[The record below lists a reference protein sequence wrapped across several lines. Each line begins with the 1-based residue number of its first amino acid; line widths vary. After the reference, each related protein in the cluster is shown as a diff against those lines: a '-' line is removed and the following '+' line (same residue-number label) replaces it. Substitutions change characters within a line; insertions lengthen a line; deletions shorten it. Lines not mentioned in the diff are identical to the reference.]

1 MIIQHNMMSISAG
14 KDLKVVTNTKNKSME
29 RLSSG
34 YRINRA
40 ADDAAGLSISEE
52 MRGQVRG
59 LNRSVL
65 NTADGMSLANVTD
78 GAMQELH
85 NVFHRIRELCV
96 QSANDTNASLDRDVI
111 AIEIEQLVREVD
123 NIGNNTEF
131 NTIKVLQGEPDKEFG
146 VQAGANTGEIVQ
158 IQLPHIDSEAFEM
171 DRINVL
177 DSVNSSQSIE
187 YMDEMMD
194 KLDNERAKMG
204 AFYNRLEYAYANNEN
219 AAENQQSAE
228 SKIRDTD
235 MADEMVTFS
244 AQSILEQ
251 SGISMLTQANST
263 TQGVVGLLQ

>member
-1 MIIQHNMMSISAG
+1 MIVQHNMMSISAG
-14 KDLKVVTNTKNKSME
+14 KDLKVVTNGKNRSME

-40 ADDAAGLSISEE
+40 ADNAAGLSISEE
-52 MRGQVRG
+52 LRAQVRG

-85 NVFHRIRELCV
+85 NVFNRIRELCI
-96 QSANDTNASLDRDVI
+96 QSANDTNASFDRGVI
-111 AIEIEQLVREVD
+111 GMEIDQLVKEVD

-131 NTIKVLQGEPDKEFG
+131 NTIKVLQGDPDKEFG
-146 VQAGANTGEIVQ
+146 VQAGANAGELVQ
-158 IQLPHIDSEAFEM
+158 IKLPHIDSEAFEM
-171 DRINVL
+171 DRIDVS
-177 DSVNSSQSIE
+177 DSVSSSQSIE
-187 YMDEMMD
+187 YLDEMMD
-194 KLDNERAKMG
+194 KLATERAQMG
-204 AFYNRLEYAYANNEN
+204 AFFNRLEYAYVNNEN

-244 AQSILEQ
+244 AKNILEQ
-251 SGISMLTQANST
+251 SGISMVTQANST
-263 TQGVVGLLQ
+263 TQGVVNLLQ